1 MSRRKEEKTMAF
13 DGFVTAGLAKEL
25 QDALVG
31 GKIAKIAQPEEDE
44 ILLTVKN
51 KGENYRLLMS
61 ASASL
66 PLIYLTD
73 QNKPSPVTAPAFCM
87 LLRKH
92 VGGGRIASI
101 SQPGL
106 ERILIFEIEHRD
118 EMGDLCQ
125 KRLIIELMGKH
136 SNLIFCGDDNVIL
149 DSIKRIPSSVSSV
162 REVLPGRTWFI
173 PDTQNKKDPLTLT
186 RDDFYAILSG
196 SHQSLFKTLYGSL
209 TGFSPVMSSEV
220 CHRACLDSDRE
231 AALLSDDEML
241 HLFHTIELLMEDVKN
256 GSFSPC
262 IYDRDEEPEEFSAV
276 PLSSLSALTCRP
288 FDSMSEVLSTYYT
301 SRDAHVRIRQKSAE
315 LRRVV
320 QTALERNQKKFDLQ
334 KKQLKDTEKRE
345 KYRIYGEL
353 LNTYGYGWN
362 GEDTSFTCTNYYDG
376 SEVKIPMDPTLLL
389 RENANRFFAKYNKQ
403 KRTFEAL
410 SSYIQ
415 ETETEVEHLLSIRT
429 ALDLAVQEADLT
441 DIKEELREYGYI
453 HKRNPKE
460 KKPTQKS
467 RPLHFVTADGFHI
480 YVGKNN
486 YQNEELT
493 FKVAKGDDMWFHA
506 KGIPGSHVIVKTG
519 GQPLP
524 DSLYE
529 TAASLAAFYSSGR
542 ENDKVEIDY
551 VEKKQVKKVPGA
563 APGFVI
569 YHTNYSM
576 VAAPKV
582 TGVIEVKD

>member
-1 MSRRKEEKTMAF
+1 MAF

-25 QDALVG
+25 TDALVG
-31 GKIAKIAQPEEDE
+31 GKIAKVAQPEADE

-66 PLIYLTD
+66 PLLYLTD
-73 QNKPSPVTAPAFCM
+73 LNKPSPVTAPTFCM

-92 VGGGRIASI
+92 IGGGRIASI

-136 SNLIFCGDDNVIL
+136 SNLIFCDDNNMVL

-173 PDTQNKKDPLTLT
+173 PDTQSKKDPLTLT
-186 RDDFYAILSG
+186 REDFFEILSG
-196 SHQSLFKTLYGSL
+196 SHQSLFKALYGSL
-209 TGFSPVMSSEV
+209 TGFSPAVSSEV
-220 CHRACLDSDRE
+220 CHRASLDSDVE
-231 AALLSDDEML
+231 AALLSDDEKL
-241 HLFHTIELLMEDVKN
+241 HLFHTIELLMEDVKAGN
-256 GSFSPC
+256 FSPC
-262 IYDRDEEPEEFSAV
+262 IYYREEEPEEFSAV
-276 PLSSLSALTCRP
+276 PLSSLSSLTCRE
-288 FDSMSEVLSTYYT
+288 FASISEVLATYYT

-334 KKQLKDTEKRE
+334 QKQLKDTEKRE

-353 LNTYGYGWN
+353 LNTYGYSWN
-362 GEDTSFTCTNYYDG
+362 GEDKVFSCINYYDG
-376 SEVKIPMDPTLLL
+376 SEVKIPMDPTLPL

-453 HKRNPKE
+453 HKRGPKE
-460 KKPTQKS
+460 KKPQGKS
-467 RPLHFVTADGFHI
+467 HPLHFVTENGFHI

-524 DSLYE
+524 DDIYE
-529 TAASLAAFYSSGR
+529 TAASLAAYYSSGR
-542 ENDKVEIDY
+542 DNDKVEIDY

-582 TGVIEVKD
+582 TGVTEVSD